1 MKHRSP
7 FHPATQGIILCF
19 ALFLLLPCPVKAIG
33 IETESIEAS
42 GAADIQNNNLAQA
55 REQAISLALRGAVEK
70 VLSSAVSPQVLAA
83 RKAVVRDKIYPVTE
97 RYILNYRIV
106 REAEQ
111 EGAYLVQ
118 VAATVD
124 SGSLRADLRS
134 LGMLG
139 GQGEEK
145 EKGKGA
151 AGFTIT
157 LIIQG
162 SFASHYDLLAFRE
175 MLAGSAPIRGVVIR
189 FLSPER
195 SEMNL
200 ESGENAQVVA
210 RELAKKR
217 FKGKPLQVL
226 QVEASSIRIALNH
239 QGVSRD

>member
-7 FHPATQGIILCF
+7 FHPAAQGITLFF
-19 ALFLLLPCPVKAIG
+19 ALFLLLLCPAQAAG

-42 GAADIQNNNLAQA
+42 GAAEIQSSNIAQA

-70 VLSSAVSPQVLAA
+70 VLSSVVPPQVLAA
-83 RKAVVRDKIYPVTE
+83 RKAVVNDKIYTVTE

-124 SGSLRADLRS
+124 AGSLRADLRT
-134 LGMLG
+134 LGILG
-139 GQGEEK
+139 GQGE
-145 EKGKGA
+145 GKGVP
-151 AGFTIT
+151 GSTIA

-162 SFASHYDLLAFRE
+162 SFASHYDLLAFRD
-175 MLAGSAPIRGVVIR
+175 MLAGTPPIRSVVIR
-189 FLSPER
+189 FLSPDR
-195 SEMNL
+195 SEMIL
-200 ESGENAQVVA
+200 ESGENEQVVA

-217 FKGKPLQVL
+217 FKGMPLRVL
-226 QVEASSIRIALNH
+226 QVDAASIRIALNH